1 MAIKIGGT
9 VKNPTTVGLYD
20 LGIDKNEIGFGNG
33 SSGNGGSSSVKSTSS
48 DEDVLSAYI
57 NDMYGRFA
65 PQQVDYTAKSEEEIR
80 DSVAAWLRPSY
91 DQAISNRQQQTQQY
105 KANLDADAISRGMG
119 ASTYVTDVKNRQQ
132 NAEAGDIATL
142 EADYGSTLAKYVLD
156 GADSERERQ
165 LEAEQ
170 YNATQRQNAYDQA
183 YTAALAL
190 FEQYKKRAQTSS
202 SGSSTSAAATTLENC
217 EAFLGSLSGSERKA
231 VYEAS
236 TAQGAQYRAE
246 LIASVGTKG
255 YIQLMGQ
262 YPSTP

>member
-1 MAIKIGGT
+1 MGIGNRPRPLLIGVHEQNPIK
-9 VKNPTTVGLYD
+9 LQ
-20 LGIDKNEIGFGNG
+20 IGFDQG
-33 SSGNGGSSSVKSTSS
+33 SPRSGGSPGANNAAS

-80 DSVAAWLRPSY
+80 NSVVAWLRPGY
-91 DQAISNRQQQTQQY
+91 DQAISKRQQQTQQY

-132 NAEAGDIATL
+132 NAEADDIGSL

-156 GADSERERQ
+156 GANSERERQ
-165 LEAEQ
+165 LEVDQ

-183 YTAALAL
+183 YTAALTL
-190 FEQYKKRAQTSS
+190 FEQYKKRARASS
-202 SGSSTSAAATTLENC
+202 SGSSPSVTPTSLENC
-217 EAFLGSLSGSERKA
+217 EAFLDSLSKEERKV

-236 TAQGAQYRAE
+236 TKEGAEYRAE
-246 LIASVGTKG
+246 LLASVGTMG
-255 YIQLMGQ
+255 YIKLMGQ
-262 YPSTP
+262 YPSAP